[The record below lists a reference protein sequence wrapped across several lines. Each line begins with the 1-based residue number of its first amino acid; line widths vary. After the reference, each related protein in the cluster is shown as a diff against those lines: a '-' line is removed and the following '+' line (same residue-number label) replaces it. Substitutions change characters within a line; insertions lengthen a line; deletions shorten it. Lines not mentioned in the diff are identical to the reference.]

1 MKAIQEGT
9 GVDVP
14 KRQAEELS
22 RVLSA
27 DFDEFYAS
35 PPEAEAS
42 RPVEEASAPK
52 EGASQL
58 LVMSTD
64 GKGVVVRKQDLREAT
79 RKKAEVTTHKLKA
92 RLTDLP
98 GALKVSP

>member
-1 MKAIQEGT
+1 VKAIQEGT
-9 GVDVP
+9 GVEVP

-22 RVLSA
+22 RALSA

-58 LVMSTD
+58 LVM
-64 GKGVVVRKQDLREAT
+64 GRVCFAV
-79 RKKAEVTTHKLKA
+79 
-92 RLTDLP
+92 
-98 GALKVSP
+98 